1 MDSIIVLFKL
11 VNDVYEITK
20 IYEDGTV
27 ESKKSNSNEKKHT
40 NIDFIDELKTA
51 LNDALELMKKV
62 YDNEKNDEF
71 CVRYNNHDFYSFDLY
86 LDIMLMIKN
95 NEMKKLSIYEKYNQ
109 KIKADNEKKQRIIIQ
124 KKLEELEANK
134 NKINI
139 ENVDST
145 INDERNIISFNLI
158 KKDNFE
164 LGETRF
170 FSDYIDINENI
181 ELPEYL
187 DFVGQ
192 INLNEMSKYDINNL
206 LPKSG
211 MLYFYKSP
219 LHFNEK
225 HYDFG
230 KVIYADLNENLVRKK
245 LVLDKNNPKLNYGI
259 NNIKNCSE
267 RFSDR
272 YTILNG
278 EMEYHFFQGEEL
290 NKIYGFYTDCQMDD
304 EDIKKISN
312 KYVVLLQLGCEIYG
326 EGVTT
331 FLISEEDLK
340 NKNFNNI
347 IFQYVQS

>member
-1 MDSIIVLFKL
+1 MNSIIVLFKSI
-11 VNDVYEITK
+11 NDGYEITT

-27 ESKKSNSNEKKHT
+27 ENKKSNSNEQKHT
-40 NIDFIDELKTA
+40 NIDFLDDLKNV
-51 LNDALELMKKV
+51 LNDAFEIMKKV

-95 NEMKKLSIYEKYNQ
+95 NKMKQLSIYEKYKQ
-109 KIKADNEKKQRIIIQ
+109 KIKADNEKKQRMIIQ

-158 KKDNFE
+158 EKNDFE

-170 FSDYIDINENI
+170 FSNYIDIGENV

-219 LHFNEK
+219 LRFNDK
-225 HYDFG
+225 YYDFG
-230 KVIYADLNENLVRKK
+230 KVIYADSNKNLVRKK
-245 LVLDKNNPKLNYGI
+245 LVLDKYNPKLNYSI
-259 NNIKNCSE
+259 NNIENCSE

-272 YTILNG
+272 YTILNDK
-278 EMEYHFFQGEEL
+278 MEYLFFEGGEL

-312 KYVVLLQLGCEIYG
+312 KYIILLQLGSQIYG

-340 NKNFNNI
+340 SKNFNNI
-347 IFQYVQS
+347 IYQYIQS

>member
-1 MDSIIVLFKL
+1 MNSIIVLFKL

-27 ESKKSNSNEKKHT
+27 ENKKSNSNEKKHT
-40 NIDFIDELKTA
+40 NIDFIDDLKTA
-51 LNDALELMKKV
+51 LDDAFELMKKV
-62 YDNEKNDEF
+62 YDNEKIDEF

-95 NEMKKLSIYEKYNQ
+95 NEIKKLSIYEKYNQ
-109 KIKADNEKKQRIIIQ
+109 KIKADNEKRQRMIIQ

-134 NKINI
+134 NEINI
-139 ENVDST
+139 ENVDPT
-145 INDERNIISFNLI
+145 INSERNIISLNLI
-158 KKDNFE
+158 EKDDFE

-170 FSDYIDINENI
+170 FSDYIDINENV

-211 MLYFYKSP
+211 MLYFYKTP
-219 LHFNEK
+219 LLFNDKCYEL
-225 HYDFG
+225 G
-230 KVIYADLNENLVRKK
+230 KVIYTDLNENLVRKK
-245 LVLDKNNPKLNYGI
+245 LVLDEYNPKLNYGI
-259 NNIKNCSE
+259 NNIEICTE
-267 RFSDR
+267 RFSDD
-272 YTILNG
+272 
-278 EMEYHFFQGEEL
+278 FFPDEDL
-290 NKIYGFYTDCQMDD
+290 NKIYGFYIDCQMDD
-304 EDIKKISN
+304 EDVKKVSN
-312 KYVVLLQLGCEIYG
+312 KYIVLLQLGSEIYG

-331 FLISEEDLK
+331 FLITEEDLK

-347 IFQYVQS
+347 IFRYAQS